1 MKDISLSKIALNY
14 LLYLLLLLG
23 LMLIFVFPIK
33 SQLKPETQESITG
46 AEFIYQQ
53 F

>member
-1 MKDISLSKIALNY
+1 MKNY
-14 LLYLLLLLG
+14 LLYLILLFG
-23 LMLIFVFPIK
+23 LIMIFVFPIK
-33 SQLKPETQESITG
+33 SQIKPDTQESITG